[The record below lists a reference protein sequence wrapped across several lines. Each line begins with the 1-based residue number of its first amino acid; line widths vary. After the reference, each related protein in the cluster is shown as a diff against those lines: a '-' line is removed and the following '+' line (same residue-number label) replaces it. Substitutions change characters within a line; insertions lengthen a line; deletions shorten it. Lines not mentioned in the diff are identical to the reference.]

1 MILSSHY
8 CIYLIVV
15 FFIQK
20 HLYFLVY
27 DGFEDYGQ
35 LTLDLLIKIIIF
47 RDTINYRGNIG

>member
-1 MILSSHY
+1 MILSSLY
-8 CIYLIVV
+8 CIYLIAV
-15 FFIQK
+15 FSIQK

-47 RDTINYRGNIG
+47 RDTILYS